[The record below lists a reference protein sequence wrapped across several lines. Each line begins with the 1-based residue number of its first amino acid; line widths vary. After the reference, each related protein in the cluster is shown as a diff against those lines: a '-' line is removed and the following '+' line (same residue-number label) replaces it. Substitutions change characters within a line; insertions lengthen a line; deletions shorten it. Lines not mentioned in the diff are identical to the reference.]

1 MNKNFEDIR
10 IHVKQKLSVLWAAVM
25 FCYIY
30 ADILGLYDP
39 WLMGEIIKGN
49 MGPLGPITQGLK
61 LSVAVLM
68 SIPALMV
75 FLSLAL
81 KPQVNRWLNIIFG
94 LLFTLVIL
102 ATLFMGPWL
111 YYIYFAVLEMTLT
124 SLIVRFAWKWPS
136 QVNESS

>member
-1 MNKNFEDIR
+1 
-10 IHVKQKLSVLWAAVM
+10 M

-39 WLMGEIIKGN
+39 WLLGEIMQGN

-61 LSVAVLM
+61 LGVAVLM

-102 ATLFMGPWL
+102 VTLFMGPWF

-124 SLIVRFAWKWPS
+124 SLIVWQAWKWPAQGS
-136 QVNESS
+136 

>member
-1 MNKNFEDIR
+1 MTKKIFEDTAIN
-10 IHVKQKLSVLWAAVM
+10 IKQKLAALWAAVM

-39 WLMGEIIKGN
+39 WLLGEIMQGN

-61 LSVAVLM
+61 LGVAVLM

-81 KPQVNRWLNIIFG
+81 ESQVNRWLNIIFG
-94 LLFTLVIL
+94 LLFTLVIM

-124 SLIVRFAWKWPS
+124 SLVVRFAWKWPHEVS
-136 QVNESS
+136 

>member
-1 MNKNFEDIR
+1 MTKKIFDPAINI
-10 IHVKQKLSVLWAAVM
+10 KQILAALWAAAM

-39 WLMGEIIKGN
+39 WLLGEIMQGN

-61 LSVAVLM
+61 LGVAVLM

-75 FLSLAL
+75 FLSIAL
-81 KPQVNRWLNIIFG
+81 KPGLSRWLNIIFG
-94 LLFTLVIL
+94 ILFTLVIL

-124 SLIVRFAWKWPS
+124 SLIVGYAWKWPARGS
-136 QVNESS
+136 